1 MCLASVVSNPLFGH
15 LSDRGRIRWTCAVLL
30 VAVVLVGI
38 LPRVPAQWLIPTFAL
53 YGFFFLASYPM
64 VEAALMK
71 SVPDTVRGRVFGV
84 FITFGGLIGNLSHWM
99 VGNWVK
105 GLGAKAHL
113 PDSYYRL
120 YGFLAL
126 LLVLSLLGLPCL
138 HAIRRREK
146 LAGKTTVGLSPAD
159 IRGPQFE

>member
-1 MCLASVVSNPLFGH
+1 M
-15 LSDRGRIRWTCAVLL
+15 
-30 VAVVLVGI
+30 
-38 LPRVPAQWLIPTFAL
+38 
-53 YGFFFLASYPM
+53 
-64 VEAALMK
+64 
-71 SVPDTVRGRVFGV
+71 PDAVRGRVFGV

-105 GLGAKAHL
+105 GLGARAHS

-120 YGFLAL
+120 YGLLSL

-146 LAGKTTVGLSPAD
+146 LAGKTTVGLSPAA
-159 IRGPQFE
+159 IRDPQFE